1 MGKAFM
7 LNREGPHPPSPC
19 SLRAGDEPHQVL
31 SWEGRRVWHQ
41 IMGTLPEPAPP
52 HMQTFHGGAGSF
64 YFYPY
69 LCFAPH
75 S

>member
-7 LNREGPHPPSPC
+7 LNREGPHPP
-19 SLRAGDEPHQVL
+19 GHQVL
-31 SWEGRRVWHQ
+31 SWEGRRVQHQ
-41 IMGTLPEPAPP
+41 HMGTLPEPALP